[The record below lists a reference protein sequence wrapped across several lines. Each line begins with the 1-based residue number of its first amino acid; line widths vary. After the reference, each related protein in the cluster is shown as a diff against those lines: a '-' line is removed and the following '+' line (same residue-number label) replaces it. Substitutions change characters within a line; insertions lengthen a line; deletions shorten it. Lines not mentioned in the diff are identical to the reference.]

1 MVTVVVVCANAALT
15 AITLAALTAKIL
27 ANVLSF
33 MFVLCFVKRMIPV
46 VTNFDWAPA
55 GVIQPQNRFVNSSR
69 GGRIAAPSVPLIFL
83 R

>member
-1 MVTVVVVCANAALT
+1 VVCANAAP
-15 AITLAALTAKIL
+15 AARVQAAPMAKIL

-46 VTNFDWAPA
+46 VTNFDWPPA
-55 GVIQPQNRFVNSSR
+55 GVIQPQKGFVNSSR
-69 GGRIAAPSVPLIFL
+69 DGRIAASSMPEFSSLKCN

>member
-1 MVTVVVVCANAALT
+1 VVTVVVVCANAALA
-15 AITLAALTAKIL
+15 AITPAALTAKNL

-46 VTNFDWAPA
+46 VTNFDWPSA
-55 GVIQPQNRFVNSSR
+55 GVIQPQKGFVNSSQ
-69 GGRIAAPSVPLIFL
+69 GGRIAAASVPLIFL

>member
-1 MVTVVVVCANAALT
+1 VVCANAALT
-15 AITLAALTAKIL
+15 AIAPAALIAKIL

-46 VTNFDWAPA
+46 VTNFDWPPA
-55 GVIQPQNRFVNSSR
+55 GVIQPQKGFVNSFQ
-69 GGRIAAPSVPLIFL
+69 GGRIATAFRTPGFSSLKCN